1 VPEGVGFPAYCLN
14 LIISLYNKLVQYAY
28 ISQIINIKKVIPNYQ
43 FLNQNLIK
51 ILMKKTGL
59 FQKYGLYLKSKNK
72 SMPKLS
78 VVIKSSYRLLTTNPL
93 EGAVALIGYWR

>member
-1 VPEGVGFPAYCLN
+1 
-14 LIISLYNKLVQYAY
+14 
-28 ISQIINIKKVIPNYQ
+28 
-43 FLNQNLIK
+43 
-51 ILMKKTGL
+51 MKKIGL